1 MAEYQMKDMSGS
13 LFPNDKGDN
22 QARPDMR
29 GTIMIDGQKY
39 SLSAWNNESKA
50 GKQYVSLKVSEFVER
65 PESNGMAAAP
75 SSAPA
80 QQSLDDDIPF

>member
-50 GKQYVSLKVSEFVER
+50 GKSYVSIKVSEFVER
-65 PESNGMAAAP
+65 PESNGMA
-75 SSAPA
+75 SAPA
-80 QQSLDDDIPF
+80 AKPLDDEIPF